1 MRYLFAFILL
11 IHGLI
16 HLMGFVKAFKLG
28 EVSQLSGHFSKP
40 AGLMWLVA
48 ALLFIAAVAAF
59 LLKNDGWWMP
69 AAAAVVLSQILI
81 FTQWNDA
88 KFGTIAN
95 IIALLV
101 LIPAFGQWR
110 FNSMIQQE
118 LAVFMPRTVEPAPV
132 LTREMAASLP
142 PVVQQW
148 LERSNAIGNPL
159 VKTAHLYQKGE
170 MRTTPDGKWMPV
182 ESRQFITVDKPGF
195 FWTADVQAAPMV
207 SMIARDKYENGKGY
221 MTIKLLSLFPVADA
235 KGPET
240 DQGAMVR
247 YLAEICWLP
256 SAALSTYIT
265 WEQVDSTSAKATMRY
280 GGIEASAVFTF
291 TPEGD
296 MKSIEAMRYYDHKG
310 GPTLEKWH
318 ISIDPDGYRVFEGLR
333 IPAISSVAW
342 RLKDGDFTW
351 YKLEITDIRYNEP
364 YRPE

>member
-40 AGLMWLVA
+40 AGLVWLA
-48 ALLFIAAVAAF
+48 TAILFLFAVGAF
-59 LLKNDGWWMP
+59 ILKKDGWWMP
-69 AAAAVVLSQILI
+69 AAAAVVLSQLLI
-81 FTQWNDA
+81 MSQWNDA

-95 IIALLV
+95 IIALAV
-101 LIPAFGQWR
+101 LLPAFGQWR
-110 FNSMIQQE
+110 FNGMVQQE
-118 LAVFMPRTVEPAPV
+118 LAVFMPRTITAAPV
-132 LTREMAASLP
+132 LTREMVTGLP

-148 LERSNAIGNPL
+148 LERSNAIGRPV
-159 VKTAHLYQKGE
+159 VKTAHLFQKGE

-182 ESRQFITVDKPGF
+182 GSRQFITVDKPGF
-195 FWTADVQAAPMV
+195 FWTADVLAAPMI
-207 SMIARDKYENGKGY
+207 SMTARDKYENGKGF
-221 MTIKLLSLFPVADA
+221 MTIRLLSLFPVADA

-256 SAALSTYIT
+256 SAALSEYIA
-265 WEQVDSTSAKATMRY
+265 WEQVDSASAKATMRY

-291 TPEGD
+291 TPDGD
-296 MKSIEAMRYYDHKG
+296 IKSIEAMRYYDRKS

-318 ISIDPDGYRVFEGLR
+318 ISIDPNGYREFEGLR
-333 IPAISSVAW
+333 IPAISNVAW
-342 RLKDGDFTW
+342 LLKAGDFTW
-351 YKLEITDIRYNEP
+351 YKLEITGIRYNEP